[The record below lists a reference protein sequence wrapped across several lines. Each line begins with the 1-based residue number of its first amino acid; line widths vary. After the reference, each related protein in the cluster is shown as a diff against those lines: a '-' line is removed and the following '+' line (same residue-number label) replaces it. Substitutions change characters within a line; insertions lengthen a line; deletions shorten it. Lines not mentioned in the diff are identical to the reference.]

1 MNSKTFLVGLRE
13 YRSTVMT
20 KAFILGAIV
29 LPLVIWGLAI
39 AIPLLIK
46 DEIPV
51 MHGKVVV
58 VDETGMV
65 APMFISQLTPEFL
78 RAQKEQLATIDVE
91 KYLEKTTA
99 ALGSKAEFARPL
111 VLAQG
116 RRAIEKMRDQP
127 LHELEF
133 ENITPPSSANIEQ
146 LKEQVRAG
154 EILAVVHIKA
164 DALTHI
170 SAWLTGFIRSA
181 ASGALGGAA
190 GSADAPAAPEGEEK
204 SKEEPRAVI
213 YTNRTMHVDNSGLLS
228 ERLSGAIVAM
238 RMITQEVDALKAQV
252 AMTPPDISVRNV
264 TETGEIESNEVSNM
278 LVPLAFMMLLWIS
291 TFTGGQYLLTTTI
304 EEKSSKVIEVLL
316 SATSPMQLM
325 TGKILGQG
333 AVALTMLLLYA
344 AMGVGALRQFD
355 LEHLVEPMKILLV
368 APYFIMAFFFIACMM
383 ASIGSAVNEMR
394 EAQALM
400 GPVMMIVMLPL
411 LAWMPIVKSPNGSFA
426 TIASF
431 VPPMTPFV
439 MALRLGTNQVI
450 PFWQIAATIV
460 IGFAAMLIFIWLTAK
475 IFRIGILMHGKAPN
489 FMTLLRWVR
498 QA

>member
-13 YRSTVMT
+13 YTSTVMT
-20 KAFILGAIV
+20 KAFIFGAII

-39 AIPLLIK
+39 ALPMLIK

-51 MHGKVVV
+51 MKGKVVV
-58 VDETGMV
+58 VDETGLV

-78 RAQKEQLATIDVE
+78 KMQKEQMEKIDIE

-99 ALGSKAEFARPL
+99 ALGSKAELARPL

-116 RRAIEKMRDQP
+116 RRAIEKMKNQP
-127 LHELEF
+127 LHELTF
-133 ENITPPSSANIEQ
+133 DNITPAATANIEQ
-146 LKEQVRAG
+146 LKEKVRTG
-154 EILAVVHIKA
+154 EILAVVHVRA
-164 DALTHI
+164 DALSHV
-170 SAWLTGFIRSA
+170 SAWLTGFLRDA
-181 ASGALGGAA
+181 ASGALGGGAV
-190 GSADAPAAPEGEEK
+190 SAESPKAEEGQAK
-204 SKEEPRAVI
+204 PKEEPRAVI
-213 YTNRTMHVDNSGLLS
+213 YTGRTMHVDNSGLLS
-228 ERLSGAIVAM
+228 ERLAGAIVAM
-238 RMITQEVDALKAQV
+238 KMITNEVDALKAQM

-264 TETGEIESNEVSNM
+264 TESGEIESNEVSNI

-333 AVALTMLLLYA
+333 AVALTMLLMYA
-344 AMGVGALRQFD
+344 ALAIGALEKFD
-355 LEHLVEPMKILLV
+355 LGHLIEPAKFILV

-400 GPVMMIVMLPL
+400 GPVIMIVMLPL

-431 VPPMTPFV
+431 IPPMTPFV

-450 PFWQIAATIV
+450 PVWQIAATLA
-460 IGFAAMLIFIWLTAK
+460 IGFAAMVLFIWLTAK

-489 FMTLLRWVR
+489 LMTLLRWVR